1 MAVEA
6 EAYVLLG
13 QVVGAGVFVGTPLV
27 GAMIWLNKRFDKKAD
42 KHAVANSVQ
51 EVKTEQGIQRVHIGN
66 LFEKLE
72 QHSRRDEELAREVL
86 GQMAS
91 NHAEILRELG
101 KKVDR

>member
-13 QVVGAGVFVGTPLV
+13 QVFGAGVAIGGPIVGIGV
-27 GAMIWLNKRFDKKAD
+27 WLNKRFDKKAD

-51 EVKTEQGIQRVHIGN
+51 EMKNEQGIQRTHIGN

-72 QHSRRDEELAREVL
+72 EHSRRDEELAREVL
-86 GQMAS
+86 GQMAT
-91 NHAEILRELG
+91 NHAEVLRELG
-101 KKVDR
+101 KKADR